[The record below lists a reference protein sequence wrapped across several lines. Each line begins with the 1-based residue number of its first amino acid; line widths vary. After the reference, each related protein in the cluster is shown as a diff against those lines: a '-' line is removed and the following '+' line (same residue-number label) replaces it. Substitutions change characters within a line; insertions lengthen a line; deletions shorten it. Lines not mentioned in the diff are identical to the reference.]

1 MTLKGE
7 KHMNVLMTGGG
18 TGGHVNPAIAIA
30 NTIKK
35 NIPDA
40 NIAFVGTPKG
50 MENKL
55 VAKEGY
61 KMYHV
66 DIQGIRRSLSPSN
79 IKTAYLALVSPI
91 RAKKIVAEFRPDIVI
106 GTGGYVCWPI
116 LVAASKM
123 GVKTAV
129 HESNAVPG
137 VATKRLEKY
146 SDRIFL
152 NFEDTAQY
160 LKNKDKLVHVG
171 NPLRAS
177 FDVYDREKARAE
189 LGIES
194 SCKHLIVSYGG
205 SLGAHAIN
213 MTMLDYM
220 DKYAKYDSE
229 LRIIHAAG
237 SREYESIK
245 AEFEAR
251 GLDKYPNL
259 ELREYIYNMPV
270 VMSAADL
277 VISRA
282 GAMTVSELA
291 LKGKNCILVPS
302 PNVTNNHQY
311 KNAKVLTDAG
321 AAILIKEDDFNAD
334 SINDEISKLFSD
346 PERCARMSQDIKQF
360 ALVDANKRIF
370 NEILALIGEKK

>member
-1 MTLKGE
+1 
-7 KHMNVLMTGGG
+7 MNVLMTGGG
-18 TGGHVNPAIAIA
+18 TGGHVNPALAIA
-30 NTIKK
+30 ATIKK

-55 VAKEGY
+55 VSAEGY

-91 RAKKIVAEFRPDIVI
+91 RAKKIVREFKPDIVI

-116 LVAASKM
+116 LVAASRM
-123 GVKTAV
+123 GVPTAI

-146 SDRIFL
+146 LDRIFI
-152 NFEDTAQY
+152 NFEDTINY
-160 LKNKDKLVHVG
+160 LKHKEKVVHTG

-189 LGIES
+189 LGIGEETR
-194 SCKHLIVSYGG
+194 KLVVSYGG

-213 MTMLDYM
+213 TTMLDYM
-220 DKYAKYDSE
+220 ERFASKTSDI
-229 LRIIHAAG
+229 RVIHAAG
-237 SREYESIK
+237 SREYQSIR
-245 AEFEAR
+245 AEFEVR
-251 GLDKYPNL
+251 GLDKYDNL

-270 VMSAADL
+270 VMSAADV

-282 GAMTVSELA
+282 GAMTVSELS

-302 PNVTNNHQY
+302 PYVTNNHQY
-311 KNAKVLTDAG
+311 KNAKVLADAD
-321 AAILIKEDDFNAD
+321 AAILIRESDYNAEVMNEQIRALFEDE
-334 SINDEISKLFSD
+334 SRS
-346 PERCARMSQDIKQF
+346 ARMSAEIRKF
-360 ALVDANKRIF
+360 ALEDANKRIYD
-370 NEILALIGEKK
+370 EIMSLVGKGKK

>member
-1 MTLKGE
+1 
-7 KHMNVLMTGGG
+7 MNVLMTGGG

-30 NTIKK
+30 NTIKQ

-91 RAKKIVAEFRPDIVI
+91 RAKKIVKEFKPDIVI

-116 LVAASKM
+116 IVAASKM

-146 SDRIFL
+146 TDKIFL
-152 NFEDTAQY
+152 NFEDTTKY
-160 LKNKDKLVHVG
+160 LKNKDKLVYVG

-177 FDVYDREKARAE
+177 FESYDRESARVE
-189 LGIES
+189 LGIPAEY
-194 SCKHLIVSYGG
+194 KKVVLSYGG

-213 MTMLDYM
+213 VTMLEYM
-220 DKYAKYDSE
+220 DKYAKYDQSVKV
-229 LRIIHAAG
+229 IHAAG
-237 SREYESIK
+237 SREYENIL
-245 AEFEAR
+245 AEFKAR
-251 GLDKYPNL
+251 GLDKYDNL
-259 ELREYIYNMPV
+259 ELCEYIYNMPV
-270 VMSAADL
+270 VMSCADV

-311 KNAKVLTDAG
+311 KNAKVLADAD
-321 AAILIKEDDFNAD
+321 AAILLKEDDFNAD
-334 SINDEISKLFSD
+334 SVNNEIKTLFSD
-346 PERCARMSQDIKQF
+346 PGRCAKMSEDIKKF
-360 ALVDANKRIF
+360 ALTDANKRIY
-370 NEILALIGEKK
+370 NEILSLVGEKH

>member
-1 MTLKGE
+1 
-7 KHMNVLMTGGG
+7 MNVLMTGGG

-66 DIQGIRRSLSPSN
+66 DIQGIRRSLSLSN

-91 RAKKIVAEFRPDIVI
+91 KAKKIVREFKPDVVI

-116 LVAASKM
+116 LVAASRM
-123 GVKTAV
+123 GVATAV

-137 VATKRLEKY
+137 VATKRLEAY
-146 SDRIFL
+146 TDRIFL

-160 LKNKDKLVHVG
+160 LKKKEKLVHVG
-171 NPLRAS
+171 NPLRSS
-177 FDVYDREKARAE
+177 FEAYDRESARRE
-189 LGIES
+189 LGIDES
-194 SCKHLIVSYGG
+194 YKKIIVSYGG

-213 MTMLDYM
+213 KTMLDYM
-220 DKYAKYDSE
+220 EKYAKNNSE
-229 LRIIHAAG
+229 ICVIHATG

-259 ELREYIYNMPV
+259 MLYEYIYNMPV
-270 VMSAADL
+270 VMSAADV

-311 KNAKVLTDAG
+311 KNAKVLADVN
-321 AAILIKEDDFNAD
+321 AAILIKEEDYNAD
-334 SINDEISKLFSD
+334 SMNKEISQLFISPEKCKL
-346 PERCARMSQDIKQF
+346 MSENIKRF
-360 ALVDANKRIF
+360 ALTDANKIIY
-370 NEILALIGEKK
+370 NEIMSLIGEKREQKSK

>member
-1 MTLKGE
+1 MR
-7 KHMNVLMTGGG
+7 VLMTGGG
-18 TGGHVNPAIAIA
+18 TGGHVNPALAIA
-30 NTIKK
+30 ATIKK

-40 NIAFVGTPKG
+40 EIAFVGTPKG

-55 VAKEGY
+55 VGKEGY

-79 IKTAYLALVSPI
+79 IKTAWLALVSPI
-91 RAKKIVAEFRPDIVI
+91 RAKKIVKEFKPDVVI

-116 LVAASKM
+116 LVAASRM
-123 GVKTAV
+123 GVRTAI

-137 VATKRLEKY
+137 VATKRLESYCDK
-146 SDRIFL
+146 IFL
-152 NFEDTAQY
+152 NFKDTADH
-160 LKNKDKLVHVG
+160 LKHKEKLIHVG

-177 FDVYDREKARAE
+177 FDVYDRDRARDE
-189 LGIES
+189 LGIDEGTE
-194 SCKHLIVSYGG
+194 KIIVSYGG

-213 MTMLDYM
+213 ATMLEYM
-220 DKYAKYDSE
+220 DKYAKYHPE
-229 LRIIHAAG
+229 IRVIHAAG

-251 GLDKYPNL
+251 GLDKYPHL
-259 ELREYIYNMPV
+259 ELLEYIYNMPV

-282 GAMTVSELA
+282 GAMTVSELS

-311 KNAKVLTDAG
+311 KNAKVLADAN
-321 AAILIKEDDFNAD
+321 AAILIKESEYDAD
-334 SINDEISKLFSD
+334 RMNQEIEMLFAD
-346 PERCARMSQDIKQF
+346 PARCKKMSEDIRAF
-360 ALVDANKRIF
+360 ALSDANKRIYD
-370 NEILALIGEKK
+370 EIIALVGEKRK

>member
-1 MTLKGE
+1 MK
-7 KHMNVLMTGGG
+7 VLMTGGG
-18 TGGHVNPAIAIA
+18 TGGHVNPALAIA
-30 NTIKK
+30 HTIKM

-40 NIAFVGTPKG
+40 DIAFVGTPNG

-91 RAKKIVAEFRPDIVI
+91 RAKKIVREFKPDIVI

-123 GVKTAV
+123 GVATAV

-146 SDRIFL
+146 SDKIFL
-152 NFEDTAQY
+152 NFEDTANY
-160 LKNKDKLVHVG
+160 LKYKEKLVHVG

-177 FDVYDREKARAE
+177 FSSYDREKARTE
-189 LGIES
+189 LNIPSE
-194 SCKHLIVSYGG
+194 CDKVILSYGG

-220 DKYAKYDSE
+220 DKYAKKTPNIRVI
-229 LRIIHAAG
+229 LAVG
-237 SREYESIK
+237 SKEYQSIK
-245 AEFEAR
+245 AEFETR
-251 GLDKYPNL
+251 GLDKFPNL
-259 ELREYIYNMPV
+259 ELHEYIYNMPV

-291 LKGKNCILVPS
+291 LKAKNCILIPS
-302 PNVTNNHQY
+302 PYVANNHQY
-311 KNAKVLTDAG
+311 KNAKVLSDAE
-321 AAILIKEDDFNAD
+321 AAVLLSEKELSAQLLEG
-334 SINDEISKLFSD
+334 EISRLFSS
-346 PERCARMSQDIKQF
+346 PERAKRMSENIVRF
-360 ALVDANKRIF
+360 ALPDANKRIY
-370 NEILALIGEKK
+370 NEILSLIGEKSEQKSK

>member
-1 MTLKGE
+1 MR
-7 KHMNVLMTGGG
+7 VLMTGGG
-18 TGGHVNPAIAIA
+18 TGGHVNPALAIA
-30 NTIKK
+30 ATIKK
-35 NIPDA
+35 NKPDA
-40 NIAFVGTPKG
+40 EIAFVGTPKG

-55 VAKEGY
+55 VGKEGY

-91 RAKKIVAEFRPDIVI
+91 RAKKIVKEFKPDIVI

-123 GVKTAV
+123 GVPTAI

-146 SDRIFL
+146 LDKIFL
-152 NFEDTAQY
+152 NFKDTAEH
-160 LKNKDKLVHVG
+160 LKHKEKVIHVG

-177 FDVYDREKARAE
+177 FDVYDRQKAREE
-189 LGIES
+189 LGIDES
-194 SCKHLIVSYGG
+194 VSKLIVSYGG

-213 MTMLDYM
+213 TTMLEYM
-220 DKYAKYDSE
+220 DKYAKNTPSV
-229 LRIIHAAG
+229 RVIHAAG
-237 SREYESIK
+237 SREYESML
-245 AEFEAR
+245 AQFTER
-251 GLDKYPNL
+251 GLDAYPHL

-282 GAMTVSELA
+282 GAMTVSELS

-311 KNAKVLTDAG
+311 KNAKVLADAD
-321 AAILIKEDDFNAD
+321 AAILIKESEYDAD
-334 SINDEISKLFSD
+334 RMNEEIEALFGD
-346 PERCARMSQDIKQF
+346 PDRCRRMSEEIRNF
-360 ALVDANKRIF
+360 SVTDANKRIF
-370 NEILALIGEKK
+370 DEIITLVGKEKK

>member
-1 MTLKGE
+1 
-7 KHMNVLMTGGG
+7 MNVLMTGGG
-18 TGGHVNPAIAIA
+18 TGGHVNPALAIA
-30 NTIKK
+30 HTIKM

-91 RAKKIVAEFRPDIVI
+91 KAKKIVKEFKPDIVI

-123 GVKTAV
+123 GVATAV

-146 SDRIFL
+146 SDKIFI

-160 LKNKDKLVHVG
+160 LKCKEKLIHVG

-177 FDVYDREKARAE
+177 FSSYDREKAREE
-189 LGIES
+189 LGIGAE
-194 SCKHLIVSYGG
+194 CEKVILSYGG

-213 MTMLDYM
+213 MTMIDFM
-220 DKYAKYDSE
+220 DKYAKNKSNV
-229 LRIIHAAG
+229 RVIHAVG
-237 SREYESIK
+237 SK
-245 AEFEAR
+245 EFEAISTEYKAR
-251 GLDKYPNL
+251 GLDKYKNL
-259 ELREYIYNMPV
+259 ELHEYIYNMPV
-270 VMSAADL
+270 VMSAADV

-302 PNVTNNHQY
+302 PYVTNNHQY
-311 KNAKVLTDAG
+311 KNAKVLADAN
-321 AAILIKEDDFNAD
+321 AAILLAEKELTAELLENE
-334 SINDEISKLFSD
+334 INGLFAS
-346 PERCARMSQDIKQF
+346 PQRCKQMSEDIKKF
-360 ALVDANKRIF
+360 ALPDANKRIY
-370 NEILALIGEKK
+370 NEIISLIGEKSEQKSK

>member
-1 MTLKGE
+1 MR
-7 KHMNVLMTGGG
+7 VLMTGGG
-18 TGGHVNPAIAIA
+18 TGGHVNPALAIA
-30 NTIKK
+30 ATIKK

-40 NIAFVGTPKG
+40 EIAFVGTPKG

-55 VAKEGY
+55 VSKEGY

-91 RAKKIVAEFRPDIVI
+91 RAKKIVKEFKPDIVI

-123 GVKTAV
+123 GVPTAI

-146 SDRIFL
+146 CDRIFL
-152 NFEDTAQY
+152 NFPDTAEY
-160 LKNKDKLVHVG
+160 LKHKEKLIHVG

-177 FDVYDREKARAE
+177 FESYDRESARKE
-189 LGIES
+189 LGIS
-194 SCKHLIVSYGG
+194 DSVKKLIVSYGG

-213 MTMLDYM
+213 MTMLEYM
-220 DKYAKYDSE
+220 DKYAKNTPD
-229 LRIIHAAG
+229 IKVIHAAG

-245 AEFEAR
+245 GQYEALE
-251 GLDKYPNL
+251 LDKYENL
-259 ELREYIYNMPV
+259 ELLEYIYNMPV

-282 GAMTVSELA
+282 GAMTVSELS

-311 KNAKVLTDAG
+311 KNAKVLSDAD
-321 AAILIKEDDFNAD
+321 AAILIKESDYNAECM
-334 SINDEISKLFSD
+334 NREISALFAD
-346 PERCARMSQDIKQF
+346 PDRCEKMSRDIRRF
-360 ALVDANKRIF
+360 ALEDANKRIF
-370 NEILALIGEKK
+370 NEIIALTGKNKK

>member
-1 MTLKGE
+1 
-7 KHMNVLMTGGG
+7 MNVLMTGGG
-18 TGGHVNPAIAIA
+18 TGGHVNPALAIA
-30 NTIKK
+30 ATIKK

-55 VAKEGY
+55 VCAEGY

-66 DIQGIRRSLSPSN
+66 DIQGIRRSLSPAN

-91 RAKKIVAEFRPDIVI
+91 RAKKIVKEFRPDIVI

-123 GVKTAV
+123 GVPTAI

-146 SDRIFL
+146 CDKIFL
-152 NFEDTAQY
+152 NFEETAGY
-160 LKNKDKLVHVG
+160 LKHKEKLIHVG

-177 FDVYDREKARAE
+177 FDCYDRDKARAE
-189 LGIES
+189 LGIGAEVR
-194 SCKHLIVSYGG
+194 KLIVSYGG

-213 MTMLDYM
+213 MTMLEYM
-220 DKYAKYDSE
+220 DKYAKHTKDI
-229 LRIIHAAG
+229 RVIHAAG

-251 GLDKYPNL
+251 GLDKCSNL
-259 ELREYIYNMPV
+259 ELLEYIYNMPV

-282 GAMTVSELA
+282 GAMTVSELS

-311 KNAKVLTDAG
+311 KNAKVLADEN
-321 AAILIKEDDFNAD
+321 AAILIKESDYNAD
-334 SINDEISKLFSD
+334 VVNREITALFSD
-346 PERCARMSQDIKQF
+346 EQRCRKMSADIKKF
-360 ALVDANKRIF
+360 ALADANKRIY
-370 NEILALIGEKK
+370 NEILKLVSEKKK

>member
-1 MTLKGE
+1 
-7 KHMNVLMTGGG
+7 MNVLMTGGG

-66 DIQGIRRSLSPSN
+66 DIQGIRRSLSLSN

-91 RAKKIVAEFRPDIVI
+91 RAKKIVKEFKPDVVI

-123 GVKTAV
+123 GVATAV

-137 VATKRLEKY
+137 VATKRLESY
-146 SDRIFL
+146 SDRIFI
-152 NFEDTAQY
+152 NFEDTAKY
-160 LKNKDKLVHVG
+160 LKNKDKVIHVG
-171 NPLRAS
+171 NPLRDS
-177 FDVYDREKARAE
+177 FDCYDRAKARNE
-189 LGIES
+189 LGIDS
-194 SCKHLIVSYGG
+194 SYKQVIVSYGG

-213 MTMLDYM
+213 MTMLEYM
-220 DKYAKYDSE
+220 DKYARNMSDV
-229 LRIIHAAG
+229 RVIHAAG
-237 SREYESIK
+237 SREY
-245 AEFEAR
+245 AEIRAMFEDR
-251 GLDKYPNL
+251 GLDKCPNL
-259 ELREYIYNMPV
+259 ELHEYIYNMPV
-270 VMSAADL
+270 VMSAADV

-282 GAMTVSELA
+282 GAMTVSELS

-311 KNAKVLTDAG
+311 KNAKVLADAN

-334 SINDEISKLFSD
+334 SLSKELDALFSD
-346 PERCARMSQDIKQF
+346 AQRCKQMSEDIKRF
-360 ALVDANKRIF
+360 ALPDANKRIY
-370 NEILALIGEKK
+370 NEIIKLVNEKKK

>member
-1 MTLKGE
+1 MR
-7 KHMNVLMTGGG
+7 VLMTGGG
-18 TGGHVNPAIAIA
+18 TGGHVNPALAIA
-30 NTIKK
+30 ATIKK

-40 NIAFVGTPKG
+40 EIAFVGTPKG

-55 VAKEGY
+55 VGKEGY

-91 RAKKIVAEFRPDIVI
+91 RAKKIVREFRPDIVI

-123 GVKTAV
+123 GVPTAL

-146 SDRIFL
+146 LDKIFL
-152 NFEDTAQY
+152 NFKDTAEH
-160 LKNKDKLVHVG
+160 LKYKDKLIHVG

-177 FDVYDREKARAE
+177 FDVYDRQKAREE
-189 LGIES
+189 LGIDDS
-194 SCKHLIVSYGG
+194 VDKVIVSYGG

-213 MTMLDYM
+213 TTMLEYM
-220 DKYAKYDSE
+220 DKYARHNPSV
-229 LRIIHAAG
+229 RVIHAAG

-245 AEFEAR
+245 AEFCAR
-251 GLDKYPNL
+251 GLDKYPHL
-259 ELREYIYNMPV
+259 ELLEYIYNMPV

-282 GAMTVSELA
+282 GAMTVSELS

-311 KNAKVLTDAG
+311 KNAKVLADAG
-321 AAILIKEDDFNAD
+321 AAILIKESEYNEDRMNR
-334 SINDEISKLFSD
+334 EIEALFGD
-346 PERCARMSQDIKQF
+346 PDRCVRMSEDIREF
-360 ALVDANKRIF
+360 SVTDANKRIYD
-370 NEILALIGEKK
+370 EIITLVGKEKK

>member
-1 MTLKGE
+1 
-7 KHMNVLMTGGG
+7 MNVLMTGGG
-18 TGGHVNPAIAIA
+18 TGGHVNPALAIA
-30 NTIKK
+30 ATIKK

-55 VAKEGY
+55 VGKEGY

-66 DIQGIRRSLSPSN
+66 EIQGIRRSLSLSN
-79 IKTAYLALVSPI
+79 LKTAYLALVSPI
-91 RAKKIVAEFRPDIVI
+91 KAKKIIKEFKPDIVI

-123 GVKTAV
+123 GVPTAI

-137 VATKRLEKY
+137 VATKQLEKY
-146 SDRIFL
+146 LDKIFL
-152 NFEDTAQY
+152 NFKDTAQY
-160 LKNKDKLVHVG
+160 LKSKDKLIHTG

-177 FDVYDREKARAE
+177 FDVYDREKAREE
-189 LGIES
+189 LGIGDNIR
-194 SCKHLIVSYGG
+194 KLIVSYGG

-213 MTMLDYM
+213 TTMLDYM
-220 DKYAKYDSE
+220 DKYAKNAPD
-229 LRIIHAAG
+229 IMVIHAAG
-237 SREYESIK
+237 SREYESIQ

-251 GLDKYPNL
+251 GLDKYENL

-282 GAMTVSELA
+282 GAMTVSELS

-311 KNAKVLTDAG
+311 KNAKVLADED
-321 AAILIKEDDFNAD
+321 AAILIKESDYNAD
-334 SINDEISKLFSD
+334 TMNEEIERLFAS
-346 PERCARMSQDIKQF
+346 PERSERMSRDIRKF
-360 ALVDANKRIF
+360 ALVDANKRIYD
-370 NEILALIGEKK
+370 EIIALVSEKK

>member
-1 MTLKGE
+1 
-7 KHMNVLMTGGG
+7 MNVLMTGGG
-18 TGGHVNPAIAIA
+18 TGGHVNPALAIA
-30 NTIKK
+30 ATIKK

-55 VAKEGY
+55 VGKEGY

-91 RAKKIVAEFRPDIVI
+91 RAKKIIREFKPDIVI

-116 LVAASKM
+116 LVAASRM
-123 GVKTAV
+123 GVPTAI

-146 SDRIFL
+146 LDKIFL
-152 NFEDTAQY
+152 NFSETAQY
-160 LKNKDKLVHVG
+160 LRCKDKLIHTG

-177 FDVYDREKARAE
+177 FDVYNREKAREE
-189 LGIES
+189 LGISDKYE
-194 SCKHLIVSYGG
+194 KLIVSYGG

-213 MTMLDYM
+213 LTMLDYM
-220 DKYAKYDSE
+220 DKYAKHNSNVKV
-229 LRIIHAAG
+229 IHAAG
-237 SREYESIK
+237 SREYEDIR
-245 AEFEAR
+245 AEFESR
-251 GLDKYPNL
+251 GLDKYENL
-259 ELREYIYNMPV
+259 ELLEYIYNMPV
-270 VMSAADL
+270 VMSAAD
-277 VISRA
+277 VVVSRA
-282 GAMTVSELA
+282 GAMTVSELS

-311 KNAKVLTDAG
+311 KNAKVLADAE
-321 AAILIKEDDFNAD
+321 AAILIKETDYNAD
-334 SINDEISKLFSD
+334 SMNEQIIGLFSD
-346 PERCARMSQDIKQF
+346 PERCARMSRDIKKF
-360 ALVDANKRIF
+360 ALDDANKRIYD
-370 NEILALIGEKK
+370 EIISLVGDKKK